1 MYSAGHIAIDPRTG
15 RLTGETVAEQTAQV
29 IANLRAVLG
38 AAGSSLDRVL
48 KTTCFLVDIADFPEF
63 DRAYAAA
70 FGEHRGPRFPGAYR
84 AGRRPRNRISPRRAP
99 RPARCCHRLPV
110 AA

>member
-29 IANLRAVLG
+29 SDHLRAVLG

-70 FGEHRGPRFPGAYR
+70 FGEHR
-84 AGRRPRNRISPRRAP
+84 
-99 RPARCCHRLPV
+99 PARSTVAVASLVKGALVEIECV
-110 AA
+110 AARPLP